1 MSQNKISNIN
11 QYYPNIINNFPNNTN
26 QNLNIYQNNYYQNQ
40 TNFKNYYNQNTNFK
54 SQNPILYQKNSPE
67 VLKTEYL
74 QLKNLEH
81 DNPKLIKENISEYE
95 KQIILPIYIQINK
108 SNILKKNFY
117 IDLYNKYKNVIE
129 SIIIKKKLEV
139 KFLQAYGSM
148 MNNFLIDEGDID
160 ISIVPEKMSIEEFSV
175 NLEDIKNEI
184 INKKLGNCE
193 NLQISPRYSLLKVLD
208 YQTLINIDIT
218 VHTMLPLY
226 NTKLIRTYSLIDQRF
241 HIMGIY
247 IKYWVKKNH
256 INGALDKYLSSYA
269 ILILIIHFLQSEI
282 DIKVLPNLQKI
293 ENKINNYEYSHSGKE
308 LITNI
313 YFEEDMDKINNNLK
327 KINCDKENNDSI
339 GELILKFFEFY
350 SYKYEHDYYISI
362 NNTEKKNCKGEHF
375 AFPMEDPF
383 DIEHNPGKSMKLNTN
398 QFDNFIN
405 CMKKEI
411 NIILSGENINKNF
424 ISNHSNE

>member
-1 MSQNKISNIN
+1 MTNINKYYSNI
-11 QYYPNIINNFPNNTN
+11 PNNYSTNNN
-26 QNLNIYQNNYYQNQ
+26 QNQIIYQNNVYQSQNHF
-40 TNFKNYYNQNTNFK
+40 NIFYNQKTNFK
-54 SQNPILYQKNSPE
+54 SQSQFLFQKYSPE
-67 VLKTEYL
+67 VLKSEYL

-81 DNPKLIKENISEYE
+81 DNPKLIKENIIKYE
-95 KQIILPIYIQINK
+95 NQIIIPIYNQINK
-108 SNILKKNFY
+108 SNILKKNLY
-117 IDLYNKYKNVIE
+117 IDLYTKYKNIIEVIISKNNLDVE
-129 SIIIKKKLEV
+129 L
-139 KFLQAYGSM
+139 LNAYGST

-160 ISIVPEKMSIEEFSV
+160 ISIVPKIFSIEEFS
-175 NLEDIKNEI
+175 NCLEEIKKEI
-184 INKKLGNCE
+184 TLKKLGKCE
-193 NLQISPRYSLLKVLD
+193 NLQISPRYFLLKVID
-208 YQTLINIDIT
+208 YQSGINIDIT
-218 VHTMLPLY
+218 VHTMLPFY
-226 NTKLIRTYSLIDQRF
+226 NTILIRTYSLIDQRF

-247 IKYWVKKNH
+247 IKYWVKKNK
-256 INGALDKYLSSYA
+256 INGSIDKFLSSYA

-282 DIKVLPNLQKI
+282 DIKILPNLQKI

-313 YFEEDMDKINNNLK
+313 YFEEDMEKINNNLK
-327 KINCDKENNDSI
+327 KINFDKENNDSI

-411 NIILSGENINKNF
+411 NIILSGEYINKNF

>member
-1 MSQNKISNIN
+1 MSQISNIN
-11 QYYPNIINNFPNNTN
+11 KYYSNIPNNYSTNNN
-26 QNLNIYQNNYYQNQ
+26 QNQIIYQNNVYQSHN
-40 TNFKNYYNQNTNFK
+40 NFNTFYNQKTNFK
-54 SQNPILYQKNSPE
+54 SQSQFLFQKYSPE
-67 VLKTEYL
+67 VLKSEYL

-81 DNPKLIKENISEYE
+81 DNPKLIKENIIKYE
-95 KQIILPIYIQINK
+95 NQIIIPIYNQINK
-108 SNILKKNFY
+108 SNILKKNLY
-117 IDLYNKYKNVIE
+117 IDLYTKYKNIIEVII
-129 SIIIKKKLEV
+129 SKNNLEV
-139 KFLQAYGSM
+139 ELLNAYGST

-160 ISIVPEKMSIEEFSV
+160 ISIVPKIFSIEEFSNCLEEIKKEI
-175 NLEDIKNEI
+175 NL
-184 INKKLGNCE
+184 KKLGKCE
-193 NLQISPRYSLLKVLD
+193 NLQISPRYFLLKVID
-208 YQTLINIDIT
+208 YQSGINIDIT
-218 VHTMLPLY
+218 VHTMLPFY
-226 NTKLIRTYSLIDQRF
+226 NTILIRTYSLIDQRF

-282 DIKVLPNLQKI
+282 DIKILPNLQKI

-350 SYKYEHDYYISI
+350 SYKYEHDYLISI
-362 NNTEKKNCKGEHF
+362 NNNEKKICKGEHF

>member
-160 ISIVPEKMSIEEFSV
+160 ISIVPEKVSIEEFSV

-282 DIKVLPNLQKI
+282 DIKILSNLQKI

-313 YFEEDMDKINNNLK
+313 YFEEDMEKINNNLK
-327 KINCDKENNDSI
+327 KINFDKENNDSI

-411 NIILSGENINKNF
+411 NIILSGEYINKNF

>member
-160 ISIVPEKMSIEEFSV
+160 ISIVPEKVSIEEFSV

-282 DIKVLPNLQKI
+282 DIKILPNLQKI

-411 NIILSGENINKNF
+411 NIILSGEYINKNF

>member
-11 QYYPNIINNFPNNTN
+11 QYYPNIVNNFPNNTN

-160 ISIVPEKMSIEEFSV
+160 ISIVPEKVSIEEFRRY
-175 NLEDIKNEI
+175 
-184 INKKLGNCE
+184 KK
-193 NLQISPRYSLLKVLD
+193 
-208 YQTLINIDIT
+208 
-218 VHTMLPLY
+218 
-226 NTKLIRTYSLIDQRF
+226 
-241 HIMGIY
+241 
-247 IKYWVKKNH
+247 
-256 INGALDKYLSSYA
+256 
-269 ILILIIHFLQSEI
+269 
-282 DIKVLPNLQKI
+282 
-293 ENKINNYEYSHSGKE
+293 
-308 LITNI
+308 
-313 YFEEDMDKINNNLK
+313 
-327 KINCDKENNDSI
+327 
-339 GELILKFFEFY
+339 
-350 SYKYEHDYYISI
+350 
-362 NNTEKKNCKGEHF
+362 
-375 AFPMEDPF
+375 
-383 DIEHNPGKSMKLNTN
+383 
-398 QFDNFIN
+398 
-405 CMKKEI
+405 
-411 NIILSGENINKNF
+411 
-424 ISNHSNE
+424 

>member
-160 ISIVPEKMSIEEFSV
+160 ISIVPEKVSIEEFSV

-313 YFEEDMDKINNNLK
+313 YFEEDMEKINNNLK
-327 KINCDKENNDSI
+327 KINFDKENNDSI

-411 NIILSGENINKNF
+411 NIILSGEYINKNF